1 MTRFLTIYSTT
12 DGQCLKICE
21 RLRDR
26 LEQAG
31 HTVTLVSIADDPAVD
46 PAPYDRVVI
55 GASIRY
61 GRHSPLIM
69 AYIKRYAA
77 VLKAK
82 RGALFSV
89 NLVARKPGKDQPA
102 TNPYL
107 KRFLRKIPWQPEFCA
122 VFAGRLDY
130 PRYGA
135 LDRWLI
141 RMIMWVTGG
150 PTDPTAVVEFTDW
163 DQVDAFA
170 RRLVAAVDAS

>member
-1 MTRFLTIYSTT
+1 MPNILILYSTT
-12 DGQCLKICE
+12 DGQCLKISE
-21 RLRDR
+21 RLRDV

-31 HTVTLVSIADDPAVD
+31 DNVTLVAIADEPTVD
-46 PAPYDRVVI
+46 PAAYDRIVI

-61 GRHSPLIM
+61 GRHSPLIL
-69 AYIKRYAA
+69 AYIKRYAE
-77 VLKAK
+77 VLNAK

-107 KRFLRKIPWQPEFCA
+107 KRFLRQIPWQPEFCA

-150 PTDPTAVVEFTDW
+150 PTNPSAVVEFTDW
-163 DQVDAFA
+163 DKVDAFA
-170 RRLVAAVDAS
+170 RRLSDPAAVA